1 MKTHYR
7 ILAITSLLLLPL
19 LAAGQR
25 VVSFQQGA
33 ANKTTVAGTSTLHD
47 WTMTSTEAV
56 YEAKFELSNEGAP
69 IQLVSLTY
77 SLAAESLKSGKG
89 AMDKN
94 AYNALNTDKHKKIT
108 FVLTNSTAE
117 GNSLKCNGNLTIAGV
132 TKPVTLE
139 ASCKTGANGDLTCNA
154 KYALKMTDFK
164 VEPPTFMFGS
174 IKTGDDLTLTFSI
187 NLTPVKL

>member
-1 MKTHYR
+1 MKTQYK
-7 ILAITSLLLLPL
+7 IAAITSLLLLPL
-19 LAAGQR
+19 LAAGQK
-25 VVSFQQGA
+25 VVSFQQAA
-33 ANKTTVAGTSTLHD
+33 ANKTTLAGTSTLHD
-47 WTMTSTEAV
+47 WTMTSTEAS
-56 YEAKFELSNEGAP
+56 YDAKFELSNEGSP
-69 IQLVSLTY
+69 VQLVSLSY

-108 FVLTNSTAE
+108 FVLTNATTDG
-117 GNSLKCNGNLTIAGV
+117 GNFKCNGNLTIAGV
-132 TKPVTLE
+132 TKPISLE
-139 ASCKTGANGDLTCNA
+139 ATCKGSANGDLSCNA